1 VAAGSVGEWE
11 IHELARRRATRMGAS
26 LISVYSMSL
35 TRLIYPVTH
44 SVRPLALHLCLSPC
58 LVIPNE
64 SCEKY
69 VSFVTL

>member
-35 TRLIYPVTH
+35 TRMKKTEQPTE
-44 SVRPLALHLCLSPC
+44 PL
-58 LVIPNE
+58 VYI
-64 SCEKY
+64 
-69 VSFVTL
+69 